1 MRKKGG
7 KESGTVG
14 VPFLFWTCFQKIT
27 SERGIKPLYM
37 IDKIILTFASG
48 DYFFWTNKI

>member
-7 KESGTVG
+7 KRRKWDRGR
-14 VPFLFWTCFQKIT
+14 PFLFFT
-27 SERGIKPLYM
+27 SGEGIKPLYM

>member
-7 KESGTVG
+7 KRRKWDRGR
-14 VPFLFWTCFQKIT
+14 PFLFFFT
-27 SERGIKPLYM
+27 SKRGIKPLYM

>member
-7 KESGTVG
+7 KESGTMG
-14 VPFLFWTCFQKIT
+14 VPFYFT